1 MTAEPSSKGR
11 RRPAAKPN
19 ELEAESITD
28 TSEMKGIVAAKGR
41 ATPGRRQAEA
51 EEEQTRGF
59 FGRIVDYIQGVR
71 SELDKVAWPNRV
83 QVRSLFTIVVIVTI
97 IAAMI
102 LGMVA
107 FLFNEL
113 FVVGLRNPM
122 VFVIFGAVVG
132 AAVFLFSRRSSES
145 GSLR

>member
-11 RRPAAKPN
+11 RRPAAKPD

-28 TSEMKGIVAAKGR
+28 TSEKGIVAAKGR

-71 SELDKVAWPNRV
+71 SELDKVAWPNRE

-107 FLFNEL
+107 FMFNEL